1 MAPTG
6 ALLAPLAVPPSTSFW
21 AVKCAPGFTC
31 VSKLT
36 SFPLGHDGVYHHPHG
51 IKSMEPSDPDRF
63 RDWLQTYE
71 VGCPARGQMT
81 EAGKCKDNGEP
92 IEEQGLCYSTKG
104 FEGGPDA
111 PCQEPDECLCVKA
124 QTPRGK
130 LALGFR
136 NLENEEGKELLS
148 GTYEVQEVTKCGT
161 CEDLSFDRKHCE
173 ECQNC
178 EFKTMTMEGELVEG
192 CWPRDGGSARRKHLH
207 GEAER
212 IYLHDLPAELKDL
225 SIVPHYSAW
234 DPGEKVDPVADEGSH
249 EAADQRALAF
259 QQGTRMP
266 YQSVR
271 EPLSRENW
279 IAMYKLTAPR
289 IQGDMD
295 KVVSAAMEDAAKA
308 KTLRCEERNGKH
320 VGEDVPG
327 KLEKAYA
334 VQQACLRMQET
345 ANRIAVGDANKGFA
359 RIGGI
364 ECGRSRGSEG
374 ACEYLNCHVA
384 DDKFKDALATLKKRN
399 DACYEEWENTAEEDV
414 QTCLPQE
421 AEQVTAP
428 VGAAKPGAKGQGA
441 PSPPAAPATPPEE
454 EGAPGEPPGPPGAAS
469 PAEAPAAKAAG
480 EATKESSISAVAFVP
495 LPARRGAAQR
505 REAKNCAW
513 WNFLAREVRT

>member
-71 VGCPARGQMT
+71 VGCPARGQMS

-92 IEEQGLCYSTKG
+92 VEEQGLCYSTVG

-148 GTYEVQEVTKCGT
+148 GTYQVQEVTKCGT

-178 EFKTMTMEGELVEG
+178 EFKTKTMEGELVEG

-234 DPGEKVDPVADEGSH
+234 DPGEKVDPVADE
-249 EAADQRALAF
+249 
-259 QQGTRMP
+259 
-266 YQSVR
+266 
-271 EPLSRENW
+271 
-279 IAMYKLTAPR
+279 
-289 IQGDMD
+289 
-295 KVVSAAMEDAAKA
+295 
-308 KTLRCEERNGKH
+308 
-320 VGEDVPG
+320 
-327 KLEKAYA
+327 
-334 VQQACLRMQET
+334 
-345 ANRIAVGDANKGFA
+345 
-359 RIGGI
+359 
-364 ECGRSRGSEG
+364 
-374 ACEYLNCHVA
+374 
-384 DDKFKDALATLKKRN
+384 
-399 DACYEEWENTAEEDV
+399 
-414 QTCLPQE
+414 
-421 AEQVTAP
+421 
-428 VGAAKPGAKGQGA
+428 
-441 PSPPAAPATPPEE
+441 
-454 EGAPGEPPGPPGAAS
+454 
-469 PAEAPAAKAAG
+469 
-480 EATKESSISAVAFVP
+480 
-495 LPARRGAAQR
+495 
-505 REAKNCAW
+505 
-513 WNFLAREVRT
+513 